1 MILGAQTAAM
11 IYPRDLLPPE
21 IELLIA
27 TEDGTAGR
35 KGLATDFLPEL
46 ARGADQIF
54 ACGPTDMYH
63 SMASQQILK
72 QKPVQISLES
82 RMGCGLGA
90 CFGCTLKTKQGLKQ
104 ICREGPTFELGEIL
118 WEEIST

>member
-1 MILGAQTAAM
+1 
-11 IYPRDLLPPE
+11 
-21 IELLIA
+21 
-27 TEDGTAGR
+27 
-35 KGLATDFLPEL
+35 
-46 ARGADQIF
+46 
-54 ACGPTDMYH
+54 MYH